1 LKLWTIIAGSR
12 VFCDVLRVFDVKVE
26 KYVRRIAGS
35 CKNARQNLFCYGN
48 RDAATIKSLIKIN
61 FAVFRLS
68 AKEKFRAS
76 ESVRVKRMRWL
87 MTYLFVFLAL
97 FCGSLDIQAAP
108 GNTPVDTLAAVQQ
121 NPNED
126 REASEII
133 RRADRIRAPDQPFRY
148 SLTLVEM
155 KGEQEVSRQVLDVAM
170 RFYKPTERQA
180 GDARALVR
188 FVAPASERGK
198 SLLSVYDK
206 LWYYEPKLRR
216 PIPISL
222 QQRLVGQVSNGDVV
236 AADFDFSYFSKL
248 SGIDDC
254 DGRKCYRM
262 ELTRRWPYVTYPK
275 INYWVEVE
283 SSRPFKTEFLSSSD
297 KVLKRAWY
305 KDYNFAVGLQ
315 RPHEIYI
322 EDSLRKE
329 QYTRMLYS
337 DVRLEAVPE
346 AYFQKEYLLRLR

>member
-1 LKLWTIIAGSR
+1 MHS
-12 VFCDVLRVFDVKVE
+12 
-26 KYVRRIAGS
+26 
-35 CKNARQNLFCYGN
+35 
-48 RDAATIKSLIKIN
+48 AT
-61 FAVFRLS
+61 
-68 AKEKFRAS
+68 
-76 ESVRVKRMRWL
+76 
-87 MTYLFVFLAL
+87 TYLFL
-97 FCGSLDIQAAP
+97 FCGLLCASVYTQAQP
-108 GNTPVDTLAAVQQ
+108 IDTAASSVVATQQ
-121 NPNED
+121 SSSED

-148 SLTLVEM
+148 SLTLLEM
-155 KGEQEVSRQVLDVAM
+155 KGEQEVSQQTLDVAM
-170 RFYKPTERQA
+170 RFYKATEQQP

-198 SLLSVYDK
+198 SLLSIFDK

-236 AADFDFSYFSKL
+236 AADFDLSYISKRA
-248 SGIDDC
+248 GIEDC
-254 DGRKCYRM
+254 DGRKCYK
-262 ELTRRWPYVTYPK
+262 LQLQRRWPYVTYPK

-283 SSRPFKTEFLSSSD
+283 NSRPFKAEFLSSND

-305 KDYNFAVGLQ
+305 KDYKLAVGLQ

-322 EDSLRKE
+322 EDSLKKE

-337 DVRLEAVPE
+337 EVRLEAVPE
-346 AYFQKEYLLRLR
+346 AFFQKEYLLRLR